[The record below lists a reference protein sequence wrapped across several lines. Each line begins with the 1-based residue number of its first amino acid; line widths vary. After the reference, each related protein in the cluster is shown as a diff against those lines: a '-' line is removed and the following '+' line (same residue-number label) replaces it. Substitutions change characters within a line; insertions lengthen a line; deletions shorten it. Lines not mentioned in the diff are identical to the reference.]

1 MRRKFLS
8 VVLCVCMML
17 TMVPFAFA
25 TDDSGDSTEDNGD
38 TSATTTLQSQINQI
52 TSGTIT
58 LNQDSSTYT
67 EDITI
72 PSDKNITIN
81 LNGNSLSNTNNNNKA
96 TLSVSGTATIKNGTI
111 TGGTGYYNIEVK
123 NGGSLTLENV
133 TATAG
138 NTDSS
143 LIDNWG
149 TLTINSG
156 TYTGGLN
163 VVKSEEG
170 STLFISG
177 GKFELNYAVSGNY
190 TGVILSAGTTKISS
204 GEFIQN
210 ATTPKWGH
218 PQVVLAMQVDNY
230 TSKVEISGGTFK
242 NKKSNEGIFHG
253 FGKANSSNFA
263 VSGGSF
269 NKSVP
274 SSYLVAG
281 KVCKKNSS
289 TGMYELASGATGV
302 TLSEAEKTIK
312 VGESFN
318 LVATLTPDNADV
330 KAVEWKSSNKKIASV
345 EKTGTVKGVAVGDVT
360 ITATPNASGATPATC
375 TVHVYDEVAQIGN
388 VKYPTFEEAL
398 EKAQPSDTITL
409 LKNVDLKATAVIN
422 KSITLDL
429 GGYTLKG
436 PRTKVKPNNSNS
448 KSWYEYIALKIT
460 EGTVAIK
467 NGKISGRVNVY
478 DAANVTL
485 DKDATITNKG
495 FNSSTDGYGIVIWG
509 DGTYGQDGCK
519 TPVLNLYGKVNVTGA
534 KGVAISTNG
543 SDTSKPVINI
553 YNGAEVTSEKCSGVY
568 LPSGALTVSGG
579 TITGAT
585 GIYFKSTDMT
595 ISGGTIVGNGPKAD
609 YKFYGNGANTTGDAL
624 VIDNCNYPGG
634 IGNVKL
640 TGGNFKSV
648 NADAVGSYAG
658 NGQTEPLTGF
668 ITGGYF
674 TSDPTPYCGT
684 KDGKQLT
691 GVASKDSSY
700 PYTVGAK
707 PDNSKPAT
715 VDSAT
720 VPANTTSTDPIVKEA
735 AEKISGAT
743 LGNSNSIEAATKNEA
758 NNNTITADTTV
769 GSSSTVLDS
778 LKTIPS
784 NSNIQPTDVAIV
796 YQTYVDVTVT
806 DAKKDSSNLTEL
818 TVNLTPMYRV
828 VATTKNVTDIKVKG
842 DSGVIDNE
850 ANAILIENAKKLNV
864 PAQAY
869 EVTLALPSGFAINGA
884 KLSIKHTKGSSVEY
898 YTGTVSEAIS
908 SSEDLKPIFVTFTT
922 NGFSPFVIYAA
933 SANVASIGDDPNQ
946 KVYPTLQAA
955 IDAVQ
960 SNETITL
967 LKATNENVTVSK
979 PIKFTLA
986 GKDQLQGSIAAGSRY
1001 SMTTSETTSGKTE
1014 YTFTCVGG
1022 GSSSSISTPTTYAVN
1037 VNAATNGAV
1046 AADKKTASK
1055 GTTVTVTASPSK
1067 GYVVDAVKVV
1077 DKDGKDVAVTEK
1089 DGKYVFTMPAS
1100 AVTVTGSFKAE
1111 TPAPAALPFTDV
1123 KSGNWFYDAVKYAYA
1138 QGLMT
1143 GTSATTFAPNGTMN
1157 RAMIVTVLYRLEK
1170 SPAVTGASKFT
1181 DVPAGQWY
1189 SDAVAWAAA
1198 NKIVNGYDETT
1209 FGPMNAV
1216 TREQMAAILF
1226 RYEQV
1231 KGLENVTLEENLN
1244 RFPDQ
1249 NKISAYAIPALQWA
1263 VGQKIINGNAD
1274 GTLDPTGTATRAQVA
1289 QIFTN
1294 LLNK

>member
-17 TMVPFAFA
+17 TMAPFAFA
-25 TDDSGDSTEDNGD
+25 AGTDTGSNTEGAGTSTPANSSSGTGGGAGSVSTSTTNAITNETDLKTALNNASDGDTITISDTIYINAPLVITKTVTLTGGSITASDSFTAHSDKLADKSLISLKIAGKVLTLKDITLDAKQKTLVVFSNAGKVVVDGATITGGKTNSSVAGVYMTNASEFEMTSGSISSNEVGKTDYSKYAADLWVGANAKATLSGGKIDNIFVNANSFSENNPGYFKMQDGHVTNLYAEYYENYGATVIYDGGTLDNLYISTTASNGACENVTPVAGMTYKGGQTDAAALTPVAKVDAKKFTSLADAIATADNKTVILLKDVTEDVVIPSDKTVTLNLNGKKLTNVSSD
-38 TSATTTLQSQINQI
+38 TITVANGANLTITGEGTVDNVTHAKAAIYNKGTVTLNGGTYDRSNENGVDADNAATNTYYTILNHGKMTVDSSVTVRNKGHHSSLFENGYYSHNSKDGIDNPTLTI
-52 TSGTIT
+52 TSGTYEGG
-58 LNQDSSTYT
+58 LN
-67 EDITI
+67 
-72 PSDKNITIN
+72 
-81 LNGNSLSNTNNNNKA
+81 
-96 TLSVSGTATIKNGTI
+96 TIKNDDD
-111 TGGTGYYNIEVK
+111 
-123 NGGSLTLENV
+123 
-133 TATAG
+133 A
-138 NTDSS
+138 
-143 LIDNWG
+143 
-149 TLTINSG
+149 TLTINGG
-156 TYTGGLN
+156 TFT
-163 VVKSEEG
+163 
-170 STLFISG
+170 
-177 GKFELNYAVSGNY
+177 NY
-190 TGVILSAGTTKISS
+190 TQAAFQNHGTATVTAGS
-204 GEFIQN
+204 FIAN
-210 ATTPKWGH
+210 SKYAIDNCGCDATNDPGK
-218 PQVVLAMQVDNY
+218 L
-230 TSKVEISGGTFK
+230 KISGGTF
-242 NKKSNEGIFHG
+242 NGTLYIRSAYSNVTISDGYFNGSIS
-253 FGKANSSNFA
+253 KT
-263 VSGGSF
+263 GG
-269 NKSVP
+269 
-274 SSYLVAG
+274 
-281 KVCKKNSS
+281 
-289 TGMYELASGATGV
+289 
-302 TLSEAEKTIK
+302 
-312 VGESFN
+312 
-318 LVATLTPDNADV
+318 TLT
-330 KAVEWKSSNKKIASV
+330 
-345 EKTGTVKGVAVGDVT
+345 
-360 ITATPNASGATPATC
+360 
-375 TVHVYDEVAQIGN
+375 
-388 VKYPTFEEAL
+388 
-398 EKAQPSDTITL
+398 
-409 LKNVDLKATAVIN
+409 
-422 KSITLDL
+422 
-429 GGYTLKG
+429 
-436 PRTKVKPNNSNS
+436 
-448 KSWYEYIALKIT
+448 
-460 EGTVAIK
+460 
-467 NGKISGRVNVY
+467 
-478 DAANVTL
+478 
-485 DKDATITNKG
+485 
-495 FNSSTDGYGIVIWG
+495 
-509 DGTYGQDGCK
+509 
-519 TPVLNLYGKVNVTGA
+519 
-534 KGVAISTNG
+534 
-543 SDTSKPVINI
+543 
-553 YNGAEVTSEKCSGVY
+553 
-568 LPSGALTVSGG
+568 
-579 TITGAT
+579 
-585 GIYFKSTDMT
+585 
-595 ISGGTIVGNGPKAD
+595 
-609 YKFYGNGANTTGDAL
+609 
-624 VIDNCNYPGG
+624 
-634 IGNVKL
+634 
-640 TGGNFKSV
+640 
-648 NADAVGSYAG
+648 
-658 NGQTEPLTGF
+658 

-674 TSDPTPYCGT
+674 TTDPSAYCVEN
-684 KDGKQLT
+684 KT
-691 GVASKDSSY
+691 GVATGKADY
-700 PYTVGAK
+700 PYTVGDKKA
-707 PDNSKPAT
+707 DSQPAT

-720 VPANTTSTDPIVKEA
+720 VPANTTSTDATVIA
-735 AEKISGAT
+735 AANSISGASVT
-743 LGNSNSIEAATKNEA
+743 NNNATEAATRDIA
-758 NNNTITADTTV
+758 NNNTITATTEIKV
-769 GSSSTVLDS
+769 GSQKKTVTKALSDAMSEGSTN
-778 LKTIPS
+778 KPS
-784 NSNIQPTDVAIV
+784 ETNPVAIV

-842 DSGVIDNE
+842 DSGVVDNE

-869 EVTLALPSGFAINGA
+869 EVTLALPSGFAIGGA

-898 YTGTVSEAIS
+898 YTGTVSEASS
-908 SSEDLKPIFVTFTT
+908 SSEDPKPIFVTFTT

-933 SANVASIGDDPNQ
+933 SANVASIGDDANQ

-960 SNETITL
+960 NNETITL

-979 PIKFTLA
+979 AIKFTLA
-986 GKDQLQGSIAAGSRY
+986 GKNYLQGSIVADSRY
-1001 SMTTSETTSGKTE
+1001 SMTTSEPSGKTE
-1014 YTFTCVGG
+1014 YTFTYVGG

-1111 TPAPAALPFTDV
+1111 TPAPVALPFTDV